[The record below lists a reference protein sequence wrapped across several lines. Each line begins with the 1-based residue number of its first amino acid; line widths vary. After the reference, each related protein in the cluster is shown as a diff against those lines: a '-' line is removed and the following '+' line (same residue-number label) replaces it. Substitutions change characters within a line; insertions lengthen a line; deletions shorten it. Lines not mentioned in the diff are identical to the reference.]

1 MPFRAPPGGPRPQP
15 PTPQPPTVDDF
26 GPPTMP
32 EPPVDWGPPP
42 TPWPPYPLP
51 PVQGPQDYPGNNP
64 EFYQDLTEEAL
75 SEDGYWGTELPAPP
89 SWPDTTNPP
98 LTDDYSA
105 PPLPTPFPSG
115 GPLNPTELGEIEST
129 MDSYAPPGSVF
140 YEDYPLVDFPKAP
153 APQTPPLP
161 GNPIAGR
168 GPASPQTP
176 KLPNP
181 FGGGR

>member
-1 MPFRAPPGGPRPQP
+1 MPFSQRPPQGGNQGPTPNNPIIGGPTPDPRSNPYNVAEPDNSPFDTWP
-15 PTPQPPTVDDF
+15 PHGAV
-26 GPPTMP
+26 
-32 EPPVDWGPPP
+32 VN
-42 TPWPPYPLP
+42 PPYPGQGEGDWGIHF
-51 PVQGPQDYPGNNP
+51 PVH
-64 EFYQDLTEEAL
+64 ET
-75 SEDGYWGTELPAPP
+75 
-89 SWPDTTNPP
+89 PP

-105 PPLPTPFPSG
+105 PPLPMPPQFPSG
-115 GPLNPTELGEIEST
+115 GPLSPTELGEIESSIPNPT
-129 MDSYAPPGSVF
+129 RDEELFGGDQF
-140 YEDYPLVDFPKAP
+140 PLVDFPQAP